1 MKKIKKKA
9 KKVKKAKLFNK
20 LPIAI
25 LAGGLIG
32 IGLFP
37 FHAIKKK
44 FGKKRSKKV
53 RATA

>member
-9 KKVKKAKLFNK
+9 KKVKKTKLFNK

-32 IGLFP
+32 IGMFP

-44 FGKKRSKKV
+44 LGKKSKK
-53 RATA
+53 RKLAA